1 MSNALVELHCH
12 ILPGIDDGAKD
23 LDMSMSLIRKEL
35 QDGAAGIVFTPH
47 FHYERISVEQFTA
60 RRKVAFLQVSAACRA
75 EGLRLAGKMGAEVF
89 YSTALPSLDLR
100 QLAFAGSNYILI
112 EFPTTMH
119 PPGIDETL
127 YAIRAQGYTPILAH
141 VERYPFVTEDP
152 TLLYNWVCDG
162 CLAQINATG
171 LIRNGHT
178 AKWLHKLIEW
188 NLVHILCSDCHHP
201 VKRPPNLAEGFAHLP
216 DKVARR
222 MQRNAIDIYLGDD
235 LRPPRADEAGL
246 PLRAL
251 GVKQNICR
259 GGLKTLPYA
268 IFIARYPPSARP
280 LPRTLRRA
288 HASATATRYL

>member
-35 QDGAAGIVFTPH
+35 QDGAVGIVFTPH

-60 RRKVAFLQVSAACRA
+60 RRKAAFLQVSAACRA

-89 YSTALPSLDLR
+89 YSPALPSLDLR

-152 TLLYNWVCDG
+152 TLLYNWGLRRVLGADQRHRPDPG
-162 CLAQINATG
+162 RTHRQVAAQADRVEPCAHSVQRLPPPGQAPAKPGRG
-171 LIRNGHT
+171 LCPSARQG
-178 AKWLHKLIEW
+178 
-188 NLVHILCSDCHHP
+188 
-201 VKRPPNLAEGFAHLP
+201 RPPHAAQRHRHLSW
-216 DKVARR
+216 RR
-222 MQRNAIDIYLGDD
+222 PAS
-235 LRPPRADEAGL
+235 PRADEAGL

-251 GVKQNICR
+251 GVKQNI
-259 GGLKTLPYA
+259 A
-268 IFIARYPPSARP
+268 
-280 LPRTLRRA
+280 
-288 HASATATRYL
+288 

>member
-35 QDGAAGIVFTPH
+35 QDGAVGIVFTPH

-60 RRKVAFLQVSAACRA
+60 RRKAAFLQVSAACRA

-112 EFPTTMH
+112 EFPPTMH

-162 CLAQINATG
+162 GLAQINATG
-171 LIRNGHT
+171 LIRDGHT

-235 LRPPRADEAGL
+235 LRPPEPTKPVYRFGHW
-246 PLRAL
+246 
-251 GVKQNICR
+251 V
-259 GGLKTLPYA
+259 
-268 IFIARYPPSARP
+268 
-280 LPRTLRRA
+280 
-288 HASATATRYL
+288 

>member
-47 FHYERISVEQFTA
+47 FYYERISVEQFTA
-60 RRKVAFLQVSAACRA
+60 RRKAAFLQVSAACKA

-152 TLLYNWVCDG
+152 TLLYNWGLRRVFGADQRHRPDPG
-162 CLAQINATG
+162 RTHRQVAAQADRVEPCARSVQRLPPPGQAPAKPGRG
-171 LIRNGHT
+171 L
-178 AKWLHKLIEW
+178 
-188 NLVHILCSDCHHP
+188 C
-201 VKRPPNLAEGFAHLP
+201 
-216 DKVARR
+216 
-222 MQRNAIDIYLGDD
+222 
-235 LRPPRADEAGL
+235 
-246 PLRAL
+246 
-251 GVKQNICR
+251 
-259 GGLKTLPYA
+259 
-268 IFIARYPPSARP
+268 PSA
-280 LPRTLRRA
+280 
-288 HASATATRYL
+288 

>member
-1 MSNALVELHCH
+1 
-12 ILPGIDDGAKD
+12 
-23 LDMSMSLIRKEL
+23 
-35 QDGAAGIVFTPH
+35 
-47 FHYERISVEQFTA
+47 
-60 RRKVAFLQVSAACRA
+60 
-75 EGLRLAGKMGAEVF
+75 
-89 YSTALPSLDLR
+89 
-100 QLAFAGSNYILI
+100 
-112 EFPTTMH
+112 MH

-171 LIRNGHT
+171 LIRDGHT

-235 LRPPRADEAGL
+235 LRPPEPTKPVYRFGHW
-246 PLRAL
+246 
-251 GVKQNICR
+251 V
-259 GGLKTLPYA
+259 
-268 IFIARYPPSARP
+268 
-280 LPRTLRRA
+280 
-288 HASATATRYL
+288 